1 MLFLVVEDVND
12 LAAAIIDFFELEG
25 IRSDHADN
33 GESALNLIRKNLYDV
48 IILDINLPK
57 MSGLEVCDA
66 MRTEGNDTPV
76 LMLTAM
82 DTLKDKIE
90 GFTKGADDYLI
101 KPFDMEE
108 LIVRCK
114 VLAKRRSGQVS
125 KVSVGSLIYNFSC
138 DEVFREGKK
147 LSLSPTGL
155 KLLEVLIR
163 ASPSVVS
170 RDKLISDVWGD
181 EAPDS
186 NSLKVHIFNLRKQ
199 VDANFSSKLL
209 HTIPGKG
216 FALRNEF
223 LL

>member
-1 MLFLVVEDVND
+1 MLLLVVEDVID
-12 LAAAIIDFFELEG
+12 LAAGIIDFLEIEG

-33 GESALNLIRKNLYDV
+33 GESALRLIRQNLYDV

-57 MSGLEVCDA
+57 MSGLEVCEA
-66 MRTEGNDTPV
+66 MRTEGNETPV
-76 LMLTAM
+76 IMLTAM
-82 DTLKDKIE
+82 DTLKDKIN

-114 VLAKRRSGQVS
+114 VLAKRRSGQVTQM
-125 KVSVGSLIYNFSC
+125 SVGSLIYKFSC
-138 DEVFREGKK
+138 NEVFREGKK

-186 NSLKVHIFNLRKQ
+186 NSLKVHMFNLRKH
-199 VDANFSSKLL
+199 VDADFNSKLL

-216 FALRNEF
+216 FVLRNEF
-223 LL
+223 FL